1 MFAIRCERRA
11 ILFGLTGAQA
21 DALIIRTSYGE
32 RRLQAQRVHMNEMI
46 VQLPAADPLLDQ
58 MAFSRGRFL
67 VTAEGGLSL
76 VVPAWPELARVVEDC
91 RAQ

>member
-21 DALIIRTSYGE
+21 DALVIRTSYGE
-32 RRLQAQRVHMNEMI
+32 RRLQAQRVHVNEMI
-46 VQLPAADPLLDQ
+46 AQVPASDPLLEQ

-67 VTAEGGLSL
+67 VVVEGGPSL
-76 VVPAWPELARVVEDC
+76 VVPAWPELARVIEDC
-91 RAQ
+91 RA